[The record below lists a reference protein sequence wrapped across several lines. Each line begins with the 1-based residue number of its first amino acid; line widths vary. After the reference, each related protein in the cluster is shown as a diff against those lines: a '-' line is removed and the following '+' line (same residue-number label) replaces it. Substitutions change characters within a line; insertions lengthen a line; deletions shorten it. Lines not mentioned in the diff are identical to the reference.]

1 MSNITQVVGQRV
13 NMTTMD
19 RGFLASGM
27 KEVLDNAGPYTVFVP
42 SDMAFRDLKAGT
54 MEELLRPENKTN
66 LTGLL
71 KDHIVAGRLRIKD
84 LKNGDRLKTLSGK
97 ELLVTQNWGKT
108 SIDGA
113 LIQNRD
119 LETSN
124 GIIHSIDKVLHE

>member
-1 MSNITQVVGQRV
+1 
-13 NMTTMD
+13 MTTMN

-42 SDMAFRDLKAGT
+42 SDMAFRNLRAGT
-54 MEELLRPENKTN
+54 MEELLKPENKTN
-66 LTGLL
+66 LAGLL
-71 KDHIVAGRLRIKD
+71 KDHIVAGRLGFKD
-84 LKNGDRLKTLSGK
+84 LINGDRLKTLSGK

-119 LETSN
+119 LETSD
-124 GIIHSIDKVLHE
+124 GIIHSIDKVLHK